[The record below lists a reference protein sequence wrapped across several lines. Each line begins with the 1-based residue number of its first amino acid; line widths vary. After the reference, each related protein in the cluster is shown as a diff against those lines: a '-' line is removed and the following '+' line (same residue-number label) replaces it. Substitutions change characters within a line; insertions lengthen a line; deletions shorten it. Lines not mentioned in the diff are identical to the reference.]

1 MGLLRFR
8 ADLVR
13 LMNSSRSSPG
23 RNLDCIPS
31 LLACLMWLV
40 ISSLYW
46 LLYGMPLKKAS
57 FRRFT
62 CHCSCAK
69 TTLVFCWIA
78 LLTTVFR
85 TLLLNGPKFRRNVR
99 EREYTYQTHYLGMFL
114 GREDEGRRPL

>member
-1 MGLLRFR
+1 MGLLHFQ
-8 ADLVR
+8 AVLVR

-31 LLACLMWLV
+31 LLVCLMWLV

-62 CHCSCAK
+62 YHCSCAK
-69 TTLVFCWIA
+69 TIPVFCWIA

-85 TLLLNGPKFRRNVR
+85 TLLLNGPKLRRNVR
-99 EREYTYQTHYLGMFL
+99 RESRPTRLRQVGFLGML
-114 GREDEGRRPL
+114 Q